1 MIKNGRSSKSKA
13 KKMQLQKTW
22 KYLKLEHAETKTYLN
37 IFKKRDRGREEE
49 ELAALIACVFS
60 FPKHWK

>member
-1 MIKNGRSSKSKA
+1 MEGIQKA
-13 KKMQLQKTW
+13 KQERRKMQLQKTW
-22 KYLKLEHAETKTYLN
+22 KYLKLEHAEIKTHLN